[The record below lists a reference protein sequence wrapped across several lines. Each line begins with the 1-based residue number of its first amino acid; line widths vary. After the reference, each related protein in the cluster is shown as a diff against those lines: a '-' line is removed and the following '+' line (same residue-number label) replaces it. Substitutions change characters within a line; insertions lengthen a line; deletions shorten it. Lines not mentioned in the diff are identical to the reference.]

1 MTGSE
6 LATFTTE
13 VNGGASIG
21 STFFFQLFNICR
33 TLVEQRRPWMM
44 LRYTDTSKSVTAA
57 NTANRNR
64 SLLWI
69 CRPFLSSG

>member
-13 VNGGASIG
+13 VNGRASIG
-21 STFFFQLFNICR
+21 STLLFQLFNSRR
-33 TLVEQRRPWMM
+33 TLVDQRRPWMM

-64 SLLWI
+64 CLLLI
-69 CRPFLSSG
+69 CRPFVSSG